1 MLPYT
6 FLICTI
12 GCPPDVF
19 VWGSEQRE
27 LPTLKTPKWWLGKK
41 AEIASMEK
49 STTEKICRRMSRSDS
64 YAKKT
69 NKKSFESMAMRSF
82 ES

>member
-1 MLPYT
+1 MLPNT

-12 GCPPDVF
+12 GCLPDVH

-27 LPTLKTPKWWLGKK
+27 LPTFKTPKWWLGKK

-49 STTEKICRRMSRSDS
+49 
-64 YAKKT
+64 KKLQQK
-69 NKKSFESMAMRSF
+69 NYVEGCQS
-82 ES
+82 

>member
-12 GCPPDVF
+12 GCLPDVH

-49 STTEKICRRMSRSDS
+49 
-64 YAKKT
+64 KKNYNRKNMWKDVKVRFLCKKNK
-69 NKKSFESMAMRSF
+69 NKKKFR
-82 ES
+82 